1 MTLVVDASVAL
12 KWYLVESG
20 AESAR
25 QILADD
31 DRLVAPEL
39 VVAEVCNA
47 CWLACRHGE
56 TVKASSAM

>member
-20 AESAR
+20 AEPAR

-31 DRLVAPEL
+31 DTLVA
-39 VVAEVCNA
+39 
-47 CWLACRHGE
+47 R
-56 TVKASSAM
+56 S